1 MRCQS
6 CICAALAA
14 FVLCIGGSVRA
25 QSQLQRSVDPEVARL
40 GSGFASGM
48 VTVNGTSLYFV
59 RGGSGPAV
67 ILLHGFPQ
75 DWYEWRKTMPL
86 LAKTFTVVAADMRG
100 VGKSSEAKA
109 GYDAANLAEDI
120 HQLAQQ
126 LKLERAYVV
135 GHDVGGMVAYALARL
150 HPEDMRGV
158 MILECPIPGTEPW
171 EKVKSDPALWHIN
184 FQGTPEL
191 PEQLV
196 EGRQEVY
203 FRHFFRIGTID
214 HSAITDAD
222 VAHYVKAYASP
233 LRLHAAFEV
242 YREFP
247 ADEKFNAAHRGA
259 IKVPLV
265 LAGGDRSFGKVMTSL
280 KDVLGAYGWENV
292 RVEVLPNLA
301 HYIPDE
307 QPEKIAELIGRY
319 AVQP

>member
-1 MRCQS
+1 MRRQAY
-6 CICAALAA
+6 ICAAVGA
-14 FVLCIGGSVRA
+14 FVLCIGGSA
-25 QSQLQRSVDPEVARL
+25 APQSQQQRGVDPAVAQL
-40 GSGFASGM
+40 GNGFVSGTA
-48 VTVNGTSLYFV
+48 TVNGTSLHFV
-59 RGGSGPAV
+59 RGGSGPVV

-86 LAKTFTVVAADMRG
+86 LAKAFTVVAVDLRG
-100 VGKSSEAKA
+100 VGESSEAKD
-109 GYDAANLAEDI
+109 GYEAANLAEDI
-120 HQLAQQ
+120 HQLTQQ
-126 LKLERAYVV
+126 LKLEHAYVV

-158 MILECPIPGTEPW
+158 MILECPIPGTDPW

-196 EGRQEVY
+196 EGRQEIY

-214 HSAITDAD
+214 HSAISDAD

-233 LRLHAAFEV
+233 LQLRAAFEV
-242 YREFP
+242 YRAFP
-247 ADEKFNAAHRGA
+247 ANEKFNAAHRDA

-265 LAGGDRSFGKVMTSL
+265 LVGGDHSFGKVMTSL

-292 RVEVLPNLA
+292 RVEVLHNLA

-307 QPEKIAELIGRY
+307 QPEKIAALIERY

>member
-1 MRCQS
+1 MRCQFY
-6 CICAALAA
+6 ICAAVAT
-14 FVLCIGGSVRA
+14 FVLCIGGSVAA
-25 QSQLQRSVDPEVARL
+25 QSQQQRSVDPTVARL

-48 VTVNGTSLYFV
+48 ATVNGTSLYFV
-59 RGGSGPAV
+59 RGGSGPVV

-86 LAKTFTVVAADMRG
+86 LAKTFTVVAVDLRG
-100 VGKSSEAKA
+100 VGKSREAKD

-126 LKLERAYVV
+126 LKLEHAYVV

-196 EGRQEVY
+196 EGRQEIY

-222 VAHYVKAYASP
+222 VAHYVKAYSSP

-247 ADEKFNAAHRGA
+247 ANEKFNAAHRGA

-265 LAGGDRSFGKVMTSL
+265 LAGGDRSFGKVMSSL
-280 KDVLGAYGWENV
+280 KDSLGAYGWEDV
-292 RVEVLPNLA
+292 RVETLHNLA

-307 QPEKIAELIGRY
+307 QPEKIAELIERY
-319 AVQP
+319 AVQQ

>member
-1 MRCQS
+1 MRCQFY
-6 CICAALAA
+6 IFAAVAA
-14 FVLCIGGSVRA
+14 FVLCLGGSASA
-25 QSQLQRSVDPEVARL
+25 QSQQQRAADPAVARL

-48 VTVNGTSLYFV
+48 ATVNGTSLYFV
-59 RGGSGPAV
+59 RGGSGPVV

-86 LAKTFTVVAADMRG
+86 LAKTFTVVAVDLRG
-100 VGKSSEAKA
+100 VGKSSEAKD

-126 LKLERAYVV
+126 LRLEHAYVV
-135 GHDVGGMVAYALARL
+135 GHDVGGMIAYALARL
-150 HPEDMRGV
+150 HPEDMRGL

-171 EKVKSDPALWHIN
+171 QKVKSDPALWHIN

-196 EGRQEVY
+196 EGRQEIY
-203 FRHFFRIGTID
+203 FRHFFHIGTID

-222 VAHYVKAYASP
+222 VAHYVNAYASP
-233 LRLHAAFEV
+233 LRLRAAFEV

-247 ADEKFNAAHRGA
+247 VNEKFNAEHRDV

-265 LAGGDRSFGKVMTSL
+265 LAGGDRSFGKVMVSL

-292 RVEVLPNLA
+292 RVEVLHNLA

-307 QPEKIAELIGRY
+307 QPEKVVELIERY
-319 AVQP
+319 SVQP

>member
-1 MRCQS
+1 MRRQLY
-6 CICAALAA
+6 ICAAVAA
-14 FVLCIGGSVRA
+14 FVLCIRGSVAA
-25 QSQLQRSVDPEVARL
+25 QSQQQGVDPEVVRL
-40 GSGFASGM
+40 GSGFSSGM
-48 VTVNGTSLYFV
+48 VTVNGTRLYFV

-86 LAKTFTVVAADMRG
+86 LAKTFTVVAVDLRG
-100 VGKSSEAKA
+100 VGKSSEAKD

-120 HQLAQQ
+120 NQLAQQ
-126 LKLERAYVV
+126 LKLEHAYVV

-158 MILECPIPGTEPW
+158 LILECPIPGIEPW

-196 EGRQEVY
+196 QGRQEIY
-203 FRHFFRIGTID
+203 FRHFFGIGTIN
-214 HSAITDAD
+214 HNAITDAD
-222 VAHYVKAYASP
+222 VAHYVQAYASP
-233 LRLHAAFEV
+233 LRLRAAFEV

-247 ADEKFNAAHRGA
+247 ANEKFNAAHRDA

-265 LAGGDRSFGKVMTSL
+265 LVGGDRSFGKVMTSL
-280 KDVLGAYGWENV
+280 KDVLRTYGWEIV
-292 RVEVLPNLA
+292 RVKVLHNLA

-307 QPEKIAELIGRY
+307 QPEKIAELIERY
-319 AVQP
+319 AIQP

>member
-1 MRCQS
+1 MRRQFY
-6 CICAALAA
+6 ICGAVAA
-14 FVLCIGGSVRA
+14 FVLCIGGSVTA
-25 QSQLQRSVDPEVARL
+25 QSQHPRAIDPAVARL
-40 GSGFASGM
+40 GGGFTSGM
-48 VTVNGTSLYFV
+48 ATVNGTRLYFV
-59 RGGSGPAV
+59 RGGSGPVV

-86 LAKTFTVVAADMRG
+86 LAKTFTVVAVDLRG
-100 VGKSSEAKA
+100 VGKSSEAKD

-126 LKLERAYVV
+126 LKLEHAYVV

-150 HPEDMRGV
+150 HPGDMRGV

-196 EGRQEVY
+196 EGRQEIY
-203 FRHFFRIGTID
+203 FRHFFCIGTID
-214 HSAITDAD
+214 HSAISDAD
-222 VAHYVKAYASP
+222 VAHYVEAYASP
-233 LRLHAAFEV
+233 LRLRAAFEV

-247 ADEKFNAAHRGA
+247 ANEKFNAAHRDA

-265 LAGGDRSFGKVMTSL
+265 LAGGDRSFGKVMTSS
-280 KDVLGAYGWENV
+280 KDVLGAYGWESV

-307 QPEKIAELIGRY
+307 QPEKIAELIKRY

>member
-1 MRCQS
+1 MRRQFY
-6 CICAALAA
+6 ICAAVAA
-14 FVLCIGGSVRA
+14 FVLCIGGSVAA
-25 QSQLQRSVDPEVARL
+25 QSQQQGVDPAVVRL
-40 GSGFASGM
+40 GSGFSSGM
-48 VTVNGTSLYFV
+48 APVNGTSLYFV
-59 RGGSGPAV
+59 RGGSGPVV

-75 DWYEWRKTMPL
+75 DWYEWRKTMPQ
-86 LAKTFTVVAADMRG
+86 LAKTFTVVAVDLRG
-100 VGKSSEAKA
+100 VGKSSEAKD

-120 HQLAQQ
+120 HQLARQ
-126 LKLERAYVV
+126 LKLEHAYVV

-171 EKVKSDPALWHIN
+171 EKVKSDPALWHIS

-196 EGRQEVY
+196 EGRQEIY

-222 VAHYVKAYASP
+222 VAHYVEAYSSP
-233 LRLHAAFEV
+233 QQLRAAFEV

-247 ADEKFNAAHRGA
+247 ANEKFNAAHRDA

-265 LAGGDRSFGKVMTSL
+265 LVGGDRSFGKVMTSL
-280 KDVLGAYGWENV
+280 KDVLGAYGWQNV
-292 RVEVLPNLA
+292 RAEVLHNLA

-307 QPEKIAELIGRY
+307 QPEKIADLIERY

>member
-1 MRCQS
+1 MKHRFYFS
-6 CICAALAA
+6 AVGAALILCACGNAA
-14 FVLCIGGSVRA
+14 A
-25 QSQLQRSVDPEVARL
+25 QTQPHRRIDPEVAKL
-40 GSGFASGM
+40 GSGFVSGM
-48 VTVNGTSLYFV
+48 ATVHGTSLYFV
-59 RGGSGPAV
+59 RGGSGPV
-67 ILLHGFPQ
+67 VTLLHGFPQ

-86 LAKTFTVVAADMRG
+86 LAKTFTVVAVDLRG
-100 VGKSSEAKA
+100 VGKSSEAQD

-120 HQLAQQ
+120 YQLAQQ
-126 LKLERAYVV
+126 LKLEHAYVV

-171 EKVKSDPALWHIN
+171 EKVKSDPALWHIS

-196 EGRQEVY
+196 AGRQEIY
-203 FRHFFRIGTID
+203 FRHFFRIGTVD
-214 HSAITDAD
+214 HSVITDAD

-247 ADEKFNAAHRGA
+247 ANEKFNAEHRDT
-259 IKVPLV
+259 IKLPLV
-265 LAGGDRSFGKVMTSL
+265 LAGGERSFGKILTSL
-280 KDVLGAYGWENV
+280 KSALGAYGWENV
-292 RVEVLPNLA
+292 TVEVIQNLA

-307 QPEKIAELIGRY
+307 QPEKVAELIERY
-319 AVQP
+319 ASGS

>member
-1 MRCQS
+1 MRQFY
-6 CICAALAA
+6 ICTAVAA
-14 FVLCIGGSVRA
+14 FVLCIGGSVAA
-25 QSQLQRSVDPEVARL
+25 QSQQQRGVDPAVARL

-48 VTVNGTSLYFV
+48 ATVNGTSLYFV
-59 RGGSGPAV
+59 RGGSGPVV

-86 LAKTFTVVAADMRG
+86 LAKTFTVVAVDLRG
-100 VGKSSEAKA
+100 VGKSSEAKD

-126 LKLERAYVV
+126 LKLEHLYVV

-196 EGRQEVY
+196 EGRQEIY

-214 HSAITDAD
+214 HNAITDAD

-242 YREFP
+242 YRKFP
-247 ADEKFNAAHRGA
+247 ANEKFNAAHRDA
-259 IKVPLV
+259 IRVPLV
-265 LAGGDRSFGKVMTSL
+265 LAGGDRSFG
-280 KDVLGAYGWENV
+280 
-292 RVEVLPNLA
+292 R
-301 HYIPDE
+301 
-307 QPEKIAELIGRY
+307 
-319 AVQP
+319 